1 MSGDAPIRVV
11 GTAGHVDH
19 GKSTLI
25 RALTGIDPDRLREE
39 RERGMTIDLGFA
51 WLTLPGGADVGIV
64 DVPGHQDFIRNML
77 AGVGGIDAAMLVVA
91 ADEGVMPQTREH
103 LAILELLG
111 IDRGVVALSKRDL
124 VDDEWAAL
132 VRAEVRAALARTPLA
147 DAPIVEVSAT
157 TRRGLDELLAALETV
172 LGAAPPRRDLGRPRL
187 PIDRAFTMT
196 GFGTVV
202 TGTLVDGALRV
213 GDEVELVPGGLHGR
227 IRGLQT
233 HRRPIE
239 VAQPG
244 SRVAANLTGIEK
256 EAIDRGMVL
265 GHPGTLTPTSA
276 IGVRLALL
284 ADASA
289 PLEHDDAVRVHAGTA
304 EAIARTAVL
313 EAGAIAPGG
322 IGWVQL
328 RLATPIA
335 VSVGDR
341 LVVRRPSPSETL
353 GGGSV
358 ADTTGE
364 RARTRADAVAA
375 LERRSAPS
383 AADRLLASL
392 DAPRTPAEAG
402 ERSGLDTAARDAAYA
417 TLVASGRAVALADVA
432 VSRDVFEALATRVER
447 TVAMT
452 HRRAPLRAGASRE
465 EVRSALDLAPKRYA
479 ALVARLVADGR
490 IAERGSALAL
500 PAHRPTLTPEQEA
513 RWADARGA
521 LAREPL
527 QPPSAATLEREHGID
542 LELLVALAER
552 GDIVRVGGDGVFL
565 PDAVL
570 RFGDAIIDVLASG
583 PITVAKA
590 RDLTGSS
597 RKHVLPLLQFLDDH
611 GLTRRVGDDRV
622 LINDPEASREQL
634 RRAINR
640 VPARK
645 GERE

>member
-1 MSGDAPIRVV
+1 MTSDAPIRVV

-77 AGVGGIDAAMLVVA
+77 AGVGGIDAVVLVVA

-103 LAILELLG
+103 LAILGLLG
-111 IDRGVVALSKRDL
+111 IERGVVALSKRDL

-132 VRAEVRAALARTPLA
+132 VRGEVRAALADTALA
-147 DAPIVEVSAT
+147 GAPIVELSAT
-157 TRRGLDELLAALETV
+157 TRRGLDDLVAALETV
-172 LGAAPPRRDLGRPRL
+172 LGAAPPRRDLARPRL

-202 TGTLVDGALRV
+202 TGTLVDGSLRV
-213 GDEVELVPGGLHGR
+213 GDEVELVPGGLRGR

-233 HRRPIE
+233 HRRAID
-239 VAQPG
+239 VARPG

-265 GHPGTLTPTSA
+265 AHPGTFAPTSA
-276 IGVRLALL
+276 ISLRLALL
-284 ADASA
+284 PDVSG

-304 EAIARTAVL
+304 EAIARVSVL
-313 EAGAIAPGG
+313 EGGVIAPGESA
-322 IGWVQL
+322 WVQL
-328 RLATPIA
+328 RLLTPIA
-335 VSVGDR
+335 VAVGDR
-341 LVVRRPSPSETL
+341 LVIRRPSPSETL
-353 GGGSV
+353 GGGAV
-358 ADTTGE
+358 ADTSGE
-364 RARTRADAVAA
+364 RSRTRAEAVAA

-383 AADRLLASL
+383 PAERLLASF
-392 DAPRTPAEAG
+392 DVPRTPAEAG
-402 ERSGLDTAARDAAYA
+402 ERSGLDMAARDAAYT
-417 TLVASGRAVALADVA
+417 TLVDSGLAVALADAA
-432 VSRDVFEALATRVER
+432 VSREAFEALATRVER
-447 TVAMT
+447 TIAMT
-452 HRRAPLRAGASRE
+452 HRKAPLRAGASRE
-465 EVRSALDLAPKRYA
+465 EVRSALELAPKRYA

-490 IAERGSALAL
+490 VAERGSALAI
-500 PAHRPTLTPEQEA
+500 PSHRPTLTPEQDA
-513 RWADARGA
+513 RWSTARAA

-527 QPPSAATLEREHGID
+527 QPPSAAALQQEYRID
-542 LELLVALAER
+542 LELLMALAER
-552 GDIVRVGGDGVFL
+552 GDVVRVGTDGVFL
-565 PDAVL
+565 PDAVQ
-570 RFGDAIIDVLASG
+570 RFGDAIIDALVAG
-583 PITVAKA
+583 PITVARA

-622 LINDPEASREQL
+622 LINDPATSREQL
-634 RRAINR
+634 RRAIHR
-640 VPARK
+640 APTHK